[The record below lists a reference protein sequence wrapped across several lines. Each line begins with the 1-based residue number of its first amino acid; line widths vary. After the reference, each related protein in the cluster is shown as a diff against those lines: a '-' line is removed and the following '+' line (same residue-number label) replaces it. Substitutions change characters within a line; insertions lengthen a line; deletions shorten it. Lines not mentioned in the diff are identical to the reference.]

1 MEQKSLRK
9 HEKISVDIEK
19 LAFGGAGIGYL
30 MHAENKLVV
39 FVENTIPGDSVTAEI
54 TKIKPNYL
62 EARLSEIIKPSDLRI
77 EPRCKHFGICGG
89 CTLQN
94 LIYEDQLEIKENQ
107 VKEALSHIGGIK
119 NPPVLPIIGFI
130 KGDEGPWFYRNKMEF
145 SFGTDTDGSITLGL
159 HPKHRSYDVFQI
171 EECFL
176 ESEDIG
182 EMVSTVAEFM
192 NENNISPYNYKN
204 DSGLLRTFFVREGK
218 RTGERMVN
226 MVVSDAPFLKQKE
239 FIKMLV
245 QSDKFKSPTSIYLTN
260 QIVKKGHRTEFVE
273 NCIFGE
279 PHLNERMELEGATAG
294 AKNSVGA
301 GTSNGAAASLEF
313 EILPQSFFQTNTLQA
328 EVLYETVLKLG
339 GINKKDIVYDLFCGT
354 GTIGLFCAHKASSV
368 LGVDINESAI
378 LNARANAEKNGMKN
392 VKFYIGDVFEVIS
405 DRVEKPDVIIVD
417 PPRVGLGDKL
427 CEHLLSTDAPKI
439 VYVSCNPTTLARD
452 LKVLCS
458 KYRLVSAQPVDM
470 FPHTYHIETVC
481 ELVI

>member
-1 MEQKSLRK
+1 MEQKTLKK

-19 LAFGGAGIGYL
+19 LAFGGAGIGHFNYDEEKNGL
-30 MHAENKLVV
+30 RLARPIVV
-39 FVENTIPGDSVTAEI
+39 FVENTIPGDSVVAEI
-54 TKIKPNYL
+54 TRIKPNYL
-62 EARLSEIIKPSDLRI
+62 EARLSDIKKASPLRI
-77 EPRCKHFGICGG
+77 EPRCKHFNICGG

-94 LIYEDQLEIKENQ
+94 LKYEDQLEIKENQ
-107 VKEALSHIGGIK
+107 VSEALSHIGGIK
-119 NPPVLPIIGFI
+119 DPPVLPIIGFN
-130 KGDEGPWFYRNKMEF
+130 KGAEGPWFYRNKMEF
-145 SFGTDTDGSITLGL
+145 SFGKDDDGNVTLGL

-176 ESEDIG
+176 ESSDIG
-182 EMVSTVAEFM
+182 EMLSAVAEFM

-204 DSGLLRTFFVREGK
+204 DTGLLRTFFVREGK

-226 MVVSDAPFLKQKE
+226 IVVSDEPFLKQKE
-239 FIKMLV
+239 FIKLLV

-260 QIVKKGHRTEFVE
+260 QIVKKGHRTQLIE

-279 PHLNERMELEGATAG
+279 SHLNERMQLEGTAG
-294 AKNSVGA
+294 
-301 GTSNGAAASLEF
+301 ASLEF

-328 EVLYETVLKLG
+328 EILYKTVIDLG
-339 GINKKDIVYDLFCGT
+339 GINKDDIVYDLFCGT

-378 LNARANAEKNGMKN
+378 LNARANAEKNGLKN
-392 VKFYIGDVFEVIS
+392 IKFYIGDVFEVIS
-405 DRVEKPDVIIVD
+405 DRVEKPNVIVVD

-427 CEHLLSTDAPKI
+427 CEHLLSVGAPKI

-452 LKVLCS
+452 LKVLCT
-458 KYRLVSAQPVDM
+458 KYKLISAQPVDM

-481 ELVI
+481 ELAI